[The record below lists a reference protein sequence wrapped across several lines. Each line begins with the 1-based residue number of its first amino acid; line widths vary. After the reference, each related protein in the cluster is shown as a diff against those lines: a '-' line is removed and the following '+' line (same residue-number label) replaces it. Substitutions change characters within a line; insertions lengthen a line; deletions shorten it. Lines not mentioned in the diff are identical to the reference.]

1 MIAADSSSIIAY
13 FGGSAGPDVELIG
26 AALEGHTLMLPP
38 PVVSELYT
46 GFLTNAGFEEIFEA
60 AQILPLTDGF
70 WRRAGETRGQLL
82 AKGLK
87 ARFPDALIAQSCI
100 DAGIPLIT
108 RDTDYRHFAKWCG
121 LVLA

>member
-1 MIAADSSSIIAY
+1 MIAADTSSIIAY
-13 FGGSAGPDVELIG
+13 FGGSAGADVDKVGEALAAESLI
-26 AALEGHTLMLPP
+26 LPP
-38 PVVSELYT
+38 PVVSELY
-46 GFLTNAGFEEIFEA
+46 AGFHNDPAFERVFA
-60 AQILPLTDGF
+60 SVPVISLVEGF
-70 WRRAGETRGQLL
+70 WRRAGENRGLL
-82 AKGLK
+82 LSKRLK